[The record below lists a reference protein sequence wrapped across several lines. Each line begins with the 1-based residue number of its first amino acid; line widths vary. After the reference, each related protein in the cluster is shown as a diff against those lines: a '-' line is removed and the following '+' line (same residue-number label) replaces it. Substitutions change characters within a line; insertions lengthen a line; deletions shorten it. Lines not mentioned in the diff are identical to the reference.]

1 MAGGRV
7 ARVLCALWL
16 LRKRLRLRL
25 STCLISLS
33 DLPEDGIWDGWGLEL
48 RLGLELGLGL
58 VLRLRLKLGLELGR
72 ELGFGRRL
80 WWGPSDALSCIFG
93 TGCRRKLETHSTCE
107 LQFYGS
113 PSTQGKL
120 DEKTRSNCS

>member
-1 MAGGRV
+1 M
-7 ARVLCALWL
+7 
-16 LRKRLRLRL
+16 
-25 STCLISLS
+25 
-33 DLPEDGIWDGWGLEL
+33 
-48 RLGLELGLGL
+48 GLELGLGL
-58 VLRLRLKLGLELGR
+58 VLKLKLGLELGR

-80 WWGPSDALSCIFG
+80 WWGSSNALSCIFG

-113 PSTQGKL
+113 PSNQGEL